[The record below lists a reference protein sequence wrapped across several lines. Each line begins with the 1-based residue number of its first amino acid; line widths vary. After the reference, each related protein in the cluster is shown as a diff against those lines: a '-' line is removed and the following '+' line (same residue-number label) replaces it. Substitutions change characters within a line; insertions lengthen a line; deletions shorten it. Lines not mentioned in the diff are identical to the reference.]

1 MFWIWSEN
9 DGICSKFAMD
19 ERIPVLDLQ
28 NQQLKKQIAD
38 LESELVGARL
48 DAKYL
53 DKELAGRIQQI
64 QILLASNASQEHK
77 QQVWAQVITL
87 MEFSVKWLSL
97 IWEAKQKQITLVPP
111 KYIPI
116 VWLHFYQTLFHILP
130 DIHLDPKPTTTPL
143 KTWTWTR
150 LNKNH

>member
-1 MFWIWSEN
+1 
-9 DGICSKFAMD
+9 MD

-87 MEFSVKWLSL
+87 TEFSAKWLSL
-97 IWEAKQKQITLVPP
+97 KWEAKQK
-111 KYIPI
+111 
-116 VWLHFYQTLFHILP
+116 
-130 DIHLDPKPTTTPL
+130 
-143 KTWTWTR
+143 
-150 LNKNH
+150 

>member
-9 DGICSKFAMD
+9 NGICSKFAMD

-87 MEFSVKWLSL
+87 TEVSAKWL
-97 IWEAKQKQITLVPP
+97 I
-111 KYIPI
+111 
-116 VWLHFYQTLFHILP
+116 F
-130 DIHLDPKPTTTPL
+130 
-143 KTWTWTR
+143 
-150 LNKNH
+150 

>member
-1 MFWIWSEN
+1 
-9 DGICSKFAMD
+9 MD

-87 MEFSVKWLSL
+87 TEFSTKWLSL
-97 IWEAKQKQITLVPP
+97 KWEEKQKQITSVPP
-111 KYIPI
+111 K
-116 VWLHFYQTLFHILP
+116 
-130 DIHLDPKPTTTPL
+130 
-143 KTWTWTR
+143 
-150 LNKNH
+150 

>member
-1 MFWIWSEN
+1 
-9 DGICSKFAMD
+9 MD

-87 MEFSVKWLSL
+87 TEFLAKSL
-97 IWEAKQKQITLVPP
+97 IKRKAEKITLVAPN
-111 KYIPI
+111 Y
-116 VWLHFYQTLFHILP
+116 FY
-130 DIHLDPKPTTTPL
+130 
-143 KTWTWTR
+143 
-150 LNKNH
+150 